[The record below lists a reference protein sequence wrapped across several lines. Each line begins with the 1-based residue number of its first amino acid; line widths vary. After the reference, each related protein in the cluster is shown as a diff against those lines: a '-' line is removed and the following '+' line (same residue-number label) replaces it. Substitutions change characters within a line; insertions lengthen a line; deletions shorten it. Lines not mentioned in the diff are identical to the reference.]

1 MKIKVFTDILQAN
14 DNLAQAN
21 RERFQRAGVLAI
33 NLMSGPGAGKTSLLE
48 RTAEALKN
56 EFKLGIVEGDIATT
70 RDAERLAKY
79 DIPIVQINTAS
90 ECHLDANMVYGAIR
104 DFPVEELDILIIE
117 NVGNLVCPAE
127 FIVGEHH
134 KVMLLS
140 AAEGDDKPLKY
151 PLMFHES
158 SLLLINKIDLIPHT
172 NFDLES
178 AHRNALQVSPNLEI
192 IDISCRTGEGLDKW
206 YDWLRRERKKVLE
219 QRTGA

>member
-48 RTAEALKN
+48 RTAEALKS

-70 RDAERLAKY
+70 RDAERLVKY

-90 ECHLDANMVYGAIR
+90 ECHLDANMVYGALK

-140 AAEGDDKPLKY
+140 TAEGDDKPLKY

-206 YDWLRRERKKVLE
+206 YDWLRRERKKALE

>member
-1 MKIKVFTDILQAN
+1 MQAN
-14 DNLAQAN
+14 DNLAAVN
-21 RERFQRAGVLAI
+21 RERFRKAGVLAI

-48 RTAEALKN
+48 RTAEALAN
-56 EFKLGIVEGDIATT
+56 ELKIGVVEGDIATS
-70 RDAERLAKY
+70 RDSERLEKFR
-79 DIPIVQINTAS
+79 IPIVQINTGS

-104 DFPVEELDILIIE
+104 DFPVEDLDVLIIE

-158 SLLLINKIDLIPHT
+158 SLKLLNKIDLIPFT
-172 NFDLES
+172 NFDIGA
-178 AHRNALQVSPNLEI
+178 AHRNALKVSPKLKI
-192 IDISCRTGEGLDKW
+192 INISCRTGEGLEDW
-206 YDWLRRERKKVLE
+206 YKWLREERETAKNSR
-219 QRTGA
+219 